1 MGVMARRRDKINAC
15 SLQVRKPDRGG
26 HWLMW
31 QNNINLCLRQTG
43 WEDMEWLNLAQ
54 DRNKDSAAANFKM
67 NLRVY

>member
-1 MGVMARRRDKINAC
+1 
-15 SLQVRKPDRGG
+15 
-26 HWLMW
+26 MW